1 MPVQSIHPDHG
12 QHEEKIGIKEVAELL
27 SISTATV
34 RNWVKAGKIRQITQ
48 VGRTRLFD
56 KAEILHLREEIRS
69 GQSHWLKSRRNK
81 QAVDGYVIPTDYVSS
96 SQYVRL
102 TEKIVS
108 IAKQSAHPI
117 DPKLVLL
124 ELVLNLLY
132 TQGRIKAANH
142 RVSKESLA
150 QESLTEQLANHQL
163 DLGIYHSLCAELYH
177 PDAGLSSPDI
187 NLLREIRALEVPFI
201 EGDDVLGL
209 VYLSLS
215 NLGQRK
221 SQGSYYTPSAIA
233 DDLVKSS
240 LAAIEQIPFPI
251 VVDPCCGSGNFLI
264 KLFISLRN
272 RYLEAGLSLEEAEK
286 RLTRNTLFGFD
297 IDPTAVTLAKLNL
310 ALHHQSEPT
319 APFLFQIFCRNTL
332 EQYGTIFAE
341 DEHYDLVIGNPPWG
355 YHFTREEIDRLKAR
369 FICGTASLE
378 SFCLFIEYGLSVLK
392 EKGILAYVLPEAL
405 LNVKMHQETRR
416 LLLDK
421 SKIMSI
427 TLLGH
432 CFAHVFTPTIT
443 VTAQKSAD
451 LRDDHHMLVIQNG
464 RTERVPQRRFWDN
477 DLYIFNVQ
485 ASNKEERIVE
495 HMKALPGVL
504 YLKNKAKFA
513 LGIVTGNNK
522 AFLSSKPMP
531 GAEPVLK
538 GSDVYK
544 YNVYPGK
551 QYLVFEPDKFQQVA
565 PEHLY
570 RAPEKLI
577 YRFINEHLIFAYDN
591 QQTLSLNSANV
602 VIPELDGY
610 SIKYILTVLNSRA
623 AQFFHAATFSSVK
636 VLRKHI
642 ESIPI
647 PPCDPREQERLI
659 QLVDRLLAEERP
671 EARHQLYE
679 KIDRIIMELYKL
691 TEEDQQII
699 NGKYPQVKF
708 LSR

>member
-1 MPVQSIHPDHG
+1 
-12 QHEEKIGIKEVAELL
+12 VA
-27 SISTATV
+27 
-34 RNWVKAGKIRQITQ
+34 
-48 VGRTRLFD
+48 
-56 KAEILHLREEIRS
+56 
-69 GQSHWLKSRRNK
+69 
-81 QAVDGYVIPTDYVSS
+81 
-96 SQYVRL
+96 
-102 TEKIVS
+102 
-108 IAKQSAHPI
+108 
-117 DPKLVLL
+117 
-124 ELVLNLLY
+124 
-132 TQGRIKAANH
+132 
-142 RVSKESLA
+142 
-150 QESLTEQLANHQL
+150 
-163 DLGIYHSLCAELYH
+163 
-177 PDAGLSSPDI
+177 
-187 NLLREIRALEVPFI
+187 
-201 EGDDVLGL
+201 
-209 VYLSLS
+209 
-215 NLGQRK
+215 
-221 SQGSYYTPSAIA
+221 
-233 DDLVKSS
+233 
-240 LAAIEQIPFPI
+240 
-251 VVDPCCGSGNFLI
+251 DPCCGSGNFLI

-272 RYLEAGLSLEEAEK
+272 RYREAGLSLEEAEK
-286 RLTRNTLFGFD
+286 RLTQDSLFGFD
-297 IDPTAVTLAKLNL
+297 LDPTAVTLAKLNL
-310 ALHHQSEPT
+310 ALHHQGDPT
-319 APFLFQIFCRNTL
+319 APFAFQVTCRNTL
-332 EQYGTIFAE
+332 EQYGTIFAG

-355 YHFTREEIDRLKAR
+355 YHFTREEIDRLKER
-369 FICGTASLE
+369 FTCGTAALE

-421 SKIMSI
+421 TRIISI

-432 CFAHVFTPTIT
+432 RFSHVFTPTIT
-443 VTAQKSAD
+443 LTAQKSAD
-451 LRDDHHMLVIQNG
+451 LQDDHHILVTENG
-464 RTERVPQRRFWDN
+464 RTESIPQRRFLDN
-477 DLYIFNVQ
+477 ELYIFNVK

-495 HMKALPGVL
+495 HMKSLPGIL

-513 LGIVTGNNK
+513 LGIVTGHNK

-623 AQFFHAATFSSVK
+623 AQFFHAATVSSVK

-647 PPCDPREQERLI
+647 PPCDPREQERLV
-659 QLVDRLLAEERP
+659 QLVDRLLAEESP

-679 KIDRIIMELYKL
+679 DIDQIIMELYRL
-691 TEEDQQII
+691 TEEDRQII
-699 NGKYPQVKF
+699 NGKYPHVKF